1 MNLGEKWKRS
11 KPLAK
16 VLFVLIILYI
26 GVSAYILLWGL
37 GIVDNMLTEDN
48 NSIWVYYSIIS
59 FGLTSILAVF
69 HLFTMIVRRK
79 RDADKIA
86 DMKKKNT

>member
-11 KPLAK
+11 KPMAK

-26 GVSAYILLWGL
+26 GVSVYILLWGL
-37 GIVDNMLTEDN
+37 GIVPLTEDN

-59 FGLTSILAVF
+59 FGLTAILAVF

-86 DMKKKNT
+86 KIKKRVIE